1 MEATLAANLVNYV
14 KARYLFMEAALA
26 ADRESGDG
34 IKGDFIRGFSDW
46 PKTLVRESPFFHWLI
61 GVV

>member
-1 MEATLAANLVNYV
+1 MHDHASCIHLHS
-14 KARYLFMEAALA
+14 
-26 ADRESGDG
+26 ESGDG
-34 IKGDFIRGFSDW
+34 NKGDFIRGFSDW